1 MTIIDEDLGV
11 SGAGTQER
19 RGFGPVFFG
28 DHDAAEKRLQPKNH
42 FQEHFQG
49 NEAWET
55 TEAGNCHCIINGSKS
70 QKGTTKMMNGR
81 GKGAM
86 SDRDMM
92 SKAAPKRAGKGATTD
107 REMKMM
113 KAEKRPMRKGSRG

>member
-1 MTIIDEDLGV
+1 
-11 SGAGTQER
+11 
-19 RGFGPVFFG
+19 
-28 DHDAAEKRLQPKNH
+28 
-42 FQEHFQG
+42 
-49 NEAWET
+49 
-55 TEAGNCHCIINGSKS
+55 
-70 QKGTTKMMNGR
+70 MMNGR

-86 SDRDMM
+86 SDRDMKMM